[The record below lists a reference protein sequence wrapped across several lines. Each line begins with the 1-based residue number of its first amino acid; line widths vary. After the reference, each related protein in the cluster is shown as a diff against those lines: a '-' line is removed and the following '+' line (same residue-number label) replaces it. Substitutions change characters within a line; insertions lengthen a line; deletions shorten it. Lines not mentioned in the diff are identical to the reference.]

1 MILSQSLL
9 DQILKLANEAGKHLA
24 RFYQQDVKIQTKSD
38 NTPVTEAD
46 LFVSQFLIEK
56 QTWQTYWLIDP
67 LDGTQQFIDHTDQ
80 FSVLIT
86 LVQHNKP
93 ILGVIHFPILNI
105 TYYAMKNFGAF
116 KQTDKE
122 IKALQPRKI
131 DLTKPLK
138 IAVGATTSQEKV
150 RSILAKNLSCEFT
163 VIGSSSLKSGL
174 VAEGI
179 VDCYVRLGK
188 TGEWDTAGAE
198 ILLAEI
204 NGGIFDPHFQPLTYN
219 QRESLINPPF
229 VMVADN
235 TQNWASVFQFN

>member
-1 MILSQSLL
+1 
-9 DQILKLANEAGKHLA
+9 
-24 RFYQQDVKIQTKSD
+24 
-38 NTPVTEAD
+38 
-46 LFVSQFLIEK
+46 
-56 QTWQTYWLIDP
+56 LIDP
-67 LDGTQQFIDHTDQ
+67 LDGTQQFINRTDQ

-105 TYYAMKNFGAF
+105 TYYAMKSFGAF

-150 RSILAKNLSCEFT
+150 RSILTKNLLCKFT
-163 VIGSSSLKSGL
+163 VVGSSSLKSGL
-174 VAEGI
+174 VAEGT
-179 VDCYVRLGK
+179 VDCYIRLGK
-188 TGEWDTAGAE
+188 TGEWDTAGSE

-219 QRESLINPPF
+219 QRESLINPNF
-229 VMVADN
+229 VMVSDN